1 MFITF
6 RASRKKKMIKK
17 IAQPIGTI
25 IKTIVNIFSLSYP
38 QLYIRFLFGIITKEE
53 KIFAHS
59 LWIT

>member
-1 MFITF
+1 
-6 RASRKKKMIKK
+6 MIKK

-25 IKTIVNIFSLSYP
+25 IKMIVNIFPLSYP